1 MLVSVIRSVLS
12 FLRGAI
18 KILGSFDVVQFF
30 RMHILRSALQIPMQE
45 KTSKK
50 KIKTGSYAYS
60 IAYFIFSPFYLA
72 ENRSKRENY
81 IYIKT
86 MRLFSPKRVKP
97 TFLFKGLTICVRLIS
112 VCKPITQLRTI
123 NFVTFV
129 TF

>member
-1 MLVSVIRSVLS
+1 MSFSFFVCIYYDQTCRFLCKKTNLKQEVMPILLHIS
-12 FLRGAI
+12 FLATF
-18 KILGSFDVVQFF
+18 L
-30 RMHILRSALQIPMQE
+30 
-45 KTSKK
+45 
-50 KIKTGSYAYS
+50 
-60 IAYFIFSPFYLA
+60 LA

-97 TFLFKGLTICVRLIS
+97 TFSFTGLTICVRLIS